1 MSYVGTAPLSG
12 DYRKLD
18 DISSGFDGSET
29 AFTLQVGSA
38 NVTPPKETTVTI
50 SVGGIL
56 QEPVAAYTIDG
67 STITFTA
74 APATGANFFGVLLGD
89 AMSVGTPADD
99 TVTGAK
105 IVDDAINSEHYAAGS
120 IDNEHIADGTIA
132 LAKTAL
138 VAGTGITFTTDTLSV
153 DASQTQITSV
163 GTIAT
168 GTWEGTT
175 VAVAQ
180 GGTGATTLDNL
191 ITLATHTTGDYV
203 QNLTAGT
210 GLTSTGATSGENI
223 AHSLSVDASQTQI
236 TSVGA
241 LDAGSIS
248 TNFGAIDNGASAIT
262 TTGLVSAGSLTVS
275 GTTTLNGNLILGDA
289 ATDTLTLSA
298 TIQGATP
305 LVFEGADSGG
315 ANDHET
321 SFAITDP
328 TADRT
333 ITFPDASLTVNAAAN
348 ISGTTLASNVVTSSL
363 TAVGTIATGVWQG
376 TAIASTYIAG
386 DAITGTKIADD
397 AIDSEHYVDGSIDT
411 AHIADDQ
418 ITLAK
423 MASGT
428 AGNIIAYDAS
438 GNPAVV
444 ATGTDGQV
452 LTSAGA
458 GAPPAFEDAA
468 GGVADDSVGVAQL
481 SATGTA
487 DGSSFLRGDNVW
499 ASVGKYFILTAP
511 TISSPANAAPNT
523 DVVYTITST
532 DSNDDKLILDF
543 GASTFNYQSVS
554 VGTASKVGN
563 TVECIGFTTNN
574 PVVTVQFT
582 AEAIYSVTAK
592 ATNLAGSY
600 GDSVPS
606 SADSITI
613 SSFDPLNPYDYGDG
627 TDGSVSSVTVVD
639 TYLSNSP
646 SAGSATCTVNS
657 TTGFAA
663 GDQVLLI
670 QNQKSSGLTSGT
682 HEFLEIASI
691 ASTTVTF
698 TTNLQNTYSSGSSNN
713 YAQIVRVPE
722 YSAVSLGSDF
732 AVPAW
737 NGQQGGIFVA
747 KCSGTFALS
756 AKINATSKG
765 FRGATSTNTGSGAPT
780 RQGEGQTSTGSLSG
794 SSNQSGGGGGRMNM
808 PGTLSAQSGAGGG
821 HAAAGTNGS
830 SNATG
835 GVLWGGQDLTAHLGF
850 GGGGGAGGYDY
861 SSQGGHGGAGGGI
874 IIIIAATLTL
884 SGSGELEADGGGG
897 TGNSRNNQGGGAG
910 GSIYVK
916 SGTFTTNNACNAAA
930 GPSGTSSGGAGSVG
944 RIHVQAST
952 ITGTTS
958 PTAYT
963 G

>member
-18 DISSGFDGSET
+18 DISSGFNGVET

-50 SVGGIL
+50 SIGGIL

-305 LVFEGADSGG
+305 LVFEGGTAGDY
-315 ANDHET
+315 ET
-321 SFAITDP
+321 SFAITNP
-328 TADRT
+328 SADRT

-397 AIDSEHYVDGSIDT
+397 TIDSEHYVDGSIDT

-423 MASGT
+423 MAAGT
-428 AGNIIAYDAS
+428 DGNIISYDAS
-438 GNPAVV
+438 GDPVAV

-458 GAPPAFEDAA
+458 GAPPVFEDAA
-468 GGVADDSVGVAQL
+468 SGGTHDFVASGAIANGDMVKLNSDGTVTVATALASAVQGSAVNTGAGTTNSNAAVYDPSTNRVVVFTEDDGFAMKYIVGTVSGTTISFGTATAFGGTWGLNPMACYDPDTERILFLWSEGGSHSTAVPKARVWQVNGGSTNTL
-481 SATGTA
+481 TGGSTASGWTTTGYYASFGCDGLLTTRLPINLWLRTTDPATGT
-487 DGSSFLRGDNVW
+487 
-499 ASVGKYFILTAP
+499 
-511 TISSPANAAPNT
+511 
-523 DVVYTITST
+523 
-532 DSNDDKLILDF
+532 
-543 GASTFNYQSVS
+543 
-554 VGTASKVGN
+554 
-563 TVECIGFTTNN
+563 VE
-574 PVVTVQFT
+574 Q
-582 AEAIYSVTAK
+582 
-592 ATNLAGSY
+592 
-600 GDSVPS
+600 
-606 SADSITI
+606 
-613 SSFDPLNPYDYGDG
+613 
-627 TDGSVSSVTVVD
+627 
-639 TYLSNSP
+639 
-646 SAGSATCTVNS
+646 
-657 TTGFAA
+657 
-663 GDQVLLI
+663 
-670 QNQKSSGLTSGT
+670 
-682 HEFLEIASI
+682 
-691 ASTTVTF
+691 
-698 TTNLQNTYSSGSSNN
+698 
-713 YAQIVRVPE
+713 
-722 YSAVSLGSDF
+722 
-732 AVPAW
+732 
-737 NGQQGGIFVA
+737 
-747 KCSGTFALS
+747 
-756 AKINATSKG
+756 
-765 FRGATSTNTGSGAPT
+765 
-780 RQGEGQTSTGSLSG
+780 GSL
-794 SSNQSGGGGGRMNM
+794 
-808 PGTLSAQSGAGGG
+808 P
-821 HAAAGTNGS
+821 
-830 SNATG
+830 
-835 GVLWGGQDLTAHLGF
+835 
-850 GGGGGAGGYDY
+850 
-861 SSQGGHGGAGGGI
+861 
-874 IIIIAATLTL
+874 
-884 SGSGELEADGGGG
+884 
-897 TGNSRNNQGGGAG
+897 
-910 GSIYVK
+910 
-916 SGTFTTNNACNAAA
+916 
-930 GPSGTSSGGAGSVG
+930 
-944 RIHVQAST
+944 
-952 ITGTTS
+952 
-958 PTAYT
+958 
-963 G
+963 